1 MRRITGILLAVCTA
15 LFMAVQTAFSAPA
28 ESGWEDRAQECF
40 GYFMR
45 QRGAEDFWDGLD
57 SGATDWAAYCY
68 ARLYGADGA
77 EEYAQSVERHVEELY
92 SAGGFVRPT
101 EYQRAAICITVTG
114 GNPSLAARL
123 GAFGCEILDRQGF
136 NAYIWALIALNVTG
150 IQPPEGA
157 ANTADTLT
165 EYLIEHQ
172 HADGS
177 FALMGDGGDVDI
189 TAAAVYAL
197 AGTDSPG
204 AAEAAQRG
212 ADWLAGFDSYS
223 TMGVRNCE
231 STAQAVMALSAAGRK
246 ESAEKAAAQL
256 EEYRREGGGY
266 AHLPDGEVNQMATA
280 QTLEAFTAL
289 ALAERGESLFGE
301 YSGAAAEPD
310 GAESTADS
318 AYSWTSGEESAA
330 QSGEVPALTEES
342 TAQTAEAPART
353 AESTPES
360 AEILAQTAEST
371 AESTAEPGIQP
382 GNTAQGGLTGTHIR
396 IIISAVLGAAAVAC
410 GILFALRR
418 KKALIPAAVL
428 LAALAGGVWLLD
440 IRTPEEYYSESG
452 GGPVRVT
459 VLAECSTVLSHMDI
473 IDPAVNPP
481 EVVPEDGVIIARC
494 EVSLPEGATAF
505 DALTAAA
512 REQRVR
518 VDYTGSAY
526 GTYVRGIGYVTEFG
540 FGELSGWMY
549 SVNGKFP
556 DVSVS
561 DRVLESGDVVEFR
574 YTCDLGR
581 DVGDD
586 YYDRVASQDTP

>member
-28 ESGWEDRAQECF
+28 ESGWEDRAQECLD
-40 GYFMR
+40 YFMR

-68 ARLYGADGA
+68 ARLYGADGS
-77 EEYAQSVERHVEELY
+77 EEYAQSVERHVGELY

-165 EYLIEHQ
+165 EYLIAHQ

-231 STAQAVMALSAAGRK
+231 STAQAVIALSAAGRR

-289 ALAERGESLFGE
+289 ALAERGGSLFGE

-310 GAESTADS
+310 GAEST
-318 AYSWTSGEESAA
+318 
-330 QSGEVPALTEES
+330 
-342 TAQTAEAPART
+342 
-353 AESTPES
+353 PES
-360 AEILAQTAEST
+360 AEIPTMTAEST
-371 AESTAEPGIQP
+371 AESAEIPTMTAESGIQP

-396 IIISAVLGAAAVAC
+396 IIISAALGAAAVAC
-410 GILFALRR
+410 GILFAFRR
-418 KKALIPAAVL
+418 KKALIPAAAL

-505 DALTAAA
+505 DALAAAA
-512 REQRVR
+512 RKQRVR

-549 SVNGKFP
+549 TVNGEFP

-561 DRVLESGDVVEFR
+561 DRVLGSGDVVEFR

-586 YYDRVASQDTP
+586 YYDRVASQDAPLA

>member
-28 ESGWEDRAQECF
+28 EFGWEDRAQECF

-77 EEYAQSVERHVEELY
+77 EVYAQSVERHVGELY

-165 EYLIEHQ
+165 EYLIAHQ

-231 STAQAVMALSAAGRK
+231 STAQAVIALSAAGRR
-246 ESAEKAAAQL
+246 ESAEKAASQL

-280 QTLEAFTAL
+280 QTLEAFTSL
-289 ALAERGESLFGE
+289 ALAERGGSLFGK

-310 GAESTADS
+310 GAEST
-318 AYSWTSGEESAA
+318 
-330 QSGEVPALTEES
+330 Q
-342 TAQTAEAPART
+342 
-353 AESTPES
+353 ES
-360 AEILAQTAEST
+360 AEIPTLT

-410 GILFALRR
+410 GILFAFRR
-418 KKALIPAAVL
+418 KKALIPAAAL

-505 DALTAAA
+505 DALAAAA
-512 REQRVR
+512 RKQRVR

-549 SVNGKFP
+549 TVNGKFP

-586 YYDRVASQDTP
+586 YYDRVASQDAPLA

>member
-28 ESGWEDRAQECF
+28 EFGWEDRAQECF

-77 EEYAQSVERHVEELY
+77 EEYAQSVERHVGELY

-165 EYLIEHQ
+165 EYLIAHQ

-231 STAQAVMALSAAGRK
+231 STAQAVIALSAAGRR

-289 ALAERGESLFGE
+289 ALAERGGSLFGK

-310 GAESTADS
+310 GAESTA
-318 AYSWTSGEESAA
+318 
-330 QSGEVPALTEES
+330 
-342 TAQTAEAPART
+342 
-353 AESTPES
+353 ES
-360 AEILAQTAEST
+360 AEIPTLTAEST
-371 AESTAEPGIQP
+371 AESGMQP

-410 GILFALRR
+410 GILFAFRR
-418 KKALIPAAVL
+418 KKALIPAAAL

-505 DALTAAA
+505 DALAAAA
-512 REQRVR
+512 RKQRVR

-549 SVNGKFP
+549 TVNGKFP

-561 DRVLESGDVVEFR
+561 DRVLESGDAVEFR

-586 YYDRVASQDTP
+586 YYDRVASQDAPLA

>member
-28 ESGWEDRAQECF
+28 ESGWEDRAQECL

-77 EEYAQSVERHVEELY
+77 EEYAQSVERHVGELY
-92 SAGGFVRPT
+92 STGGFVRPT

-165 EYLIEHQ
+165 EYLIAHQ

-231 STAQAVMALSAAGRK
+231 STAQAVIALSAAGRR

-289 ALAERGESLFGE
+289 ALAERGGSLFGK

-310 GAESTADS
+310 GAEST
-318 AYSWTSGEESAA
+318 
-330 QSGEVPALTEES
+330 
-342 TAQTAEAPART
+342 
-353 AESTPES
+353 PES
-360 AEILAQTAEST
+360 AEIPTLTAEST
-371 AESTAEPGIQP
+371 AESGMQP

-410 GILFALRR
+410 GILFAFRR
-418 KKALIPAAVL
+418 KKALIPAAAL

-505 DALTAAA
+505 DALAAAA
-512 REQRVR
+512 RKQRVR

-549 SVNGKFP
+549 TVNGKFP

-586 YYDRVASQDTP
+586 YYDRVASQDAPLA

>member
-28 ESGWEDRAQECF
+28 ESGWEDRAQECL

-77 EEYAQSVERHVEELY
+77 EEYAQSVERHVGELY

-114 GNPSLAARL
+114 GDPSLAARL

-165 EYLIEHQ
+165 EYLIAHQ

-231 STAQAVMALSAAGRK
+231 STAQAVIALSAAGRR

-289 ALAERGESLFGE
+289 ALAERGGSLFGE
-301 YSGAAAEPD
+301 YSGAAVEPD
-310 GAESTADS
+310 G
-318 AYSWTSGEESAA
+318 
-330 QSGEVPALTEES
+330 
-342 TAQTAEAPART
+342 

-360 AEILAQTAEST
+360 AEIPTLTAEST
-371 AESTAEPGIQP
+371 AESGIQP

-410 GILFALRR
+410 GILFAFRR
-418 KKALIPAAVL
+418 KKALIPAAAL

-505 DALTAAA
+505 DALAAAA
-512 REQRVR
+512 RKQRVR

-549 SVNGKFP
+549 TVNGEFP

-561 DRVLESGDVVEFR
+561 DRVLGSGDVVEFR

-586 YYDRVASQDTP
+586 YYDRVASQDAPLA

>member
-77 EEYAQSVERHVEELY
+77 EEYAQSVERHVGELY

-165 EYLIEHQ
+165 EYLIAHQ

-289 ALAERGESLFGE
+289 ALAERGGSLFGE

-310 GAESTADS
+310 GAESTA
-318 AYSWTSGEESAA
+318 
-330 QSGEVPALTEES
+330 
-342 TAQTAEAPART
+342 
-353 AESTPES
+353 ES
-360 AEILAQTAEST
+360 AEIPVHTAEST
-371 AESTAEPGIQP
+371 AESGIQP

-410 GILFALRR
+410 GILFAFRR
-418 KKALIPAAVL
+418 KKALIPAAAL

-505 DALTAAA
+505 DALAAAA
-512 REQRVR
+512 RKQRVR

-549 SVNGKFP
+549 TVNGEFP

-561 DRVLESGDVVEFR
+561 DRVLGSGDVVEFR

-586 YYDRVASQDTP
+586 YYDRVASQDAPLA